1 MNIHYRP
8 TYAEIDLEAI
18 RSNIEG
24 LKTYLD
30 EKTGVIAVVK
40 ANAYG
45 HGDIE
50 VAKAAIEAGA
60 IMLAVATPEEALR
73 LREEFPETDILVMGP
88 VSPAF
93 AEVAAAERIMLTAFS
108 VEWMNRVLEEADK
121 FLVPLQ
127 VHAKVDSG
135 MGRIGVRSIDD
146 WEELIH
152 LIRTSSHFILDGI
165 YTHFATAD
173 EESKSFVDEQATVFK
188 EFISQLP
195 EKPRLVHAANSA
207 AALRY
212 RQLQFDA
219 VRFGIAM
226 YGFPPSPVVKEVLP
240 YELKPALSLYSE
252 IAHIKK
258 VEVGSTIGYGQAYT
272 AEQEEWIATLPIG
285 YADGLQRGL
294 SGQEVIIGGV
304 RAPIVGRIC
313 MDQCMIRLSKEYSI
327 GEQVVLIGKQGE
339 EEIRMEEWAERLQT
353 IPYETAVLLTNR
365 VNRVYK

>member
-1 MNIHYRP
+1 MSIHYRP
-8 TYAEIDLEAI
+8 TYAEIDLGAI
-18 RSNIEG
+18 RSNIKG

-73 LREEFPETDILVMGP
+73 LREEMPETDLLVMGP
-88 VSPAF
+88 VPPAF
-93 AEVAAAERIMLTAFS
+93 AEVAAGKRIMLTAFS
-108 VEWMNRVLEEADK
+108 VEWMNKVLAEADK
-121 FLVPLQ
+121 FIVPLQ

-135 MGRIGVRSIDD
+135 MGRIGVRTIDE
-146 WEELIH
+146 WEELTH
-152 LIRTSSHFILDGI
+152 LIRTSRNCILDGI

-173 EESKSFVDEQATVFK
+173 EESGSFVEEQATVFR
-188 EFISQLP
+188 EFVNRLP
-195 EKPRLVHAANSA
+195 EKPRLIHAANSA

-212 RQLQFDA
+212 QQLQFDA
-219 VRFGIAM
+219 VRFGISM
-226 YGFPPSPVVKEVLP
+226 YGFPSSTFIKEILP
-240 YELKPALSLYSE
+240 YELKPALSLHSE

-258 VEVGSTIGYGQAYT
+258 VESGSTIGYGQTYT
-272 AEQEEWIATLPIG
+272 AEQEEWIGTLPIG
-285 YADGLQRGL
+285 YADGLQRAL
-294 SGQEVIIGGV
+294 SGQEVIIGGERV
-304 RAPIVGRIC
+304 PIVGRIC
-313 MDQCMIRLSKEYSI
+313 MDQCMVRLPKEYPI